1 MKIEVNGVTLN
12 YEVVGSGHPML
23 LVHGNT
29 MNHKCFYPGVELL
42 KQHYSCYM
50 VDSRGHGES
59 SKVDEYHYDDMADD
73 YIAFC
78 EKLGLKDV
86 YYYGLS
92 DGGILGVLISA
103 KSDVISKMVISGTNT
118 RVDTATKSAQ
128 RLMKVLY
135 FLTRDKRMKMTLHEP
150 NITREQL
157 LSVKAKTMVCAG
169 SRDMIQESDTRYIA
183 ATIPNATL
191 NIMEG
196 ETHTSTVVKSDKFA
210 KNCIAFF
217 EK

>member
-1 MKIEVNGVTLN
+1 MKIEVNGVTLH

-42 KQHYSCYM
+42 KQHYTCYL

-92 DGGILGVLISA
+92 DGGILGLLIAA
-103 KSDVISKMVISGTNT
+103 KSGVISKMVISGTNT
-118 RVDTATKSAQ
+118 RFDMATKSAQ
-128 RLMKVLY
+128 LLIKVLC
-135 FLTRDKRMKMTLHEP
+135 FLTRDKRMKMMLTEP
-150 NITREQL
+150 NITKEQL
-157 LSVKAKTMVCAG
+157 QSIKAKTMVCAG
-169 SRDMIQESDTRYIA
+169 SKDLIQERDTRFIA
-183 ATIPNATL
+183 ENIPNAVL

-217 EK
+217 EE

>member
-1 MKIEVNGVTLN
+1 MNIDVNGVTLH
-12 YEVVGSGHPML
+12 YEVAGSGHPML

-29 MNHKCFYPGVELL
+29 MDHKCFYPGVELL
-42 KQHYSCYM
+42 KQHYTCYM
-50 VDSRGHGES
+50 VDSRGHGAS
-59 SKVDEYHYDDMADD
+59 SKVAEYHYDDMADD

-103 KSDVISKMVISGTNT
+103 KSNVISKMVISGTNT
-118 RVDTATKSAQ
+118 NYATATKSAQ
-128 RLMKVLY
+128 LLLKVLY
-135 FLTRDKRMKMTLHEP
+135 FLTRDKRMKMTLVEP

-157 LSVKAKTMVCAG
+157 QSVKAKTMVCAG
-169 SRDMIQESDTRYIA
+169 SKDMIQESDTRYIA
-183 ATIPNATL
+183 ENIPGAVL

-210 KNCIAFF
+210 KNCIRFF
-217 EK
+217 EG